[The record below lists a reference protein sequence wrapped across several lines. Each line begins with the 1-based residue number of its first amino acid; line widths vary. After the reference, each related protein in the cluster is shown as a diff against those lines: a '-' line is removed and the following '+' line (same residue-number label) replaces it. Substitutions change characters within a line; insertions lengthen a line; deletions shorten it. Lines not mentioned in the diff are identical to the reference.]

1 MGIRKALRLV
11 EQSAGGLYPN
21 ADALP
26 KPSIASPWSDRSAL
40 ETIVWADLFGLD
52 TIPATRAE
60 ALSVPA
66 LHRGVTILSTSVA
79 RSPLGVYRLA
89 DRVDP
94 QPSWTQRTDGL
105 SSPFHRMLLTVDDL
119 VFYGES
125 LWAVERGEDGFPLR
139 GERVPYDAWSVD
151 ADRQILIGDQVVDAR
166 AVIYI
171 PGPHEGILCHG
182 DRTIRAAAA
191 VERAALEAS
200 RAPFRLELHQTSD
213 DVLETAEIDAL
224 IATARSALAEHGG
237 VLFTSSTLQA
247 ILHPAAP
254 EQLLVQGRNA
264 AAVDLARLVGIPA
277 ALVDATT
284 AGASLTYE
292 TTAGRNQEFLDYG
305 LIGYMAAVS
314 SRLSMDDVVPR
325 GQRVAFELEDLIGP
339 APAFTGPPTE
349 D

>member
-1 MGIRKALRLV
+1 MGIRRALRLI
-11 EQSAGGLYPN
+11 EQAGGPYPN
-21 ADALP
+21 SEAVP
-26 KPSIASPWSDRSAL
+26 RPQIASPWTDRSTL

-52 TIPATRAE
+52 CVPATRAE

-66 LHRGVTILSTSVA
+66 LHRAVTILTTSCA

-89 DRVDP
+89 ERVDP

-119 VFYGES
+119 VFHGES
-125 LWAVERGEDGFPLR
+125 LWAVERGADGFPTR
-139 GERVPYDAWSVD
+139 AERVPYDAWSVD
-151 ADRQILIGDQVVDAR
+151 QSRQILIGDEVVDAR
-166 AVIYI
+166 AVVYI
-171 PGPHEGILCHG
+171 PGPHEGILTHG
-182 DRTIRAAAA
+182 DRTIRSAAS
-191 VERAALEAS
+191 VERAALEAAQ
-200 RAPFRLELHQTSD
+200 RPFRLELHQTSD
-213 DVLETAEIDAL
+213 TILEDVEVDAL
-224 IATARSALAEHGG
+224 ITTARTALAEHGG
-237 VLFTSSTLQA
+237 VLFTNSTLQA

-305 LIGYMAAVS
+305 LVGYLAAVS

-325 GQRVAFELEDLIGP
+325 GQRTAFELEDLIGP
-339 APAFTGPPTE
+339 APAATGPATE

>member
-1 MGIRKALRLV
+1 MGIRRALRLLEDV
-11 EQSAGGLYPN
+11 QTFPN
-21 ADALP
+21 AQAVP
-26 KPSIASPWSDRSAL
+26 RPEIASPWTDRSTL

-52 TIPATRAE
+52 AIPATRAE

-66 LHRGVTILSTSVA
+66 LHRAVTILTTSCA
-79 RSPLGVYRLA
+79 RSPLGVYRQA

-105 SSPFHRMLLTVDDL
+105 SSPYHRMLLTIDDL
-119 VFYGES
+119 VFHGES
-125 LWAVERGEDGFPLR
+125 LWAVDRGVDGFPVR
-139 GERVPYDAWSVD
+139 AERVPYDAWSVD
-151 ADRQILIGDQVVDAR
+151 TDRQILIGDTVVDAR
-166 AVIYI
+166 SVVYI
-171 PGPHEGILCHG
+171 PGCHEGILRHG
-182 DRTIRAAAA
+182 DRAIRSAAA
-191 VERAALEAS
+191 VERAALEAAQ
-200 RAPFRLELHQTSD
+200 RPFRLELHQTSD
-213 DVLETAEIDAL
+213 TILDVAEIDQL
-224 IATARSALAEHGG
+224 IATARTALLENGG
-237 VLFTSSTLQA
+237 VLFTNSTLEA
-247 ILHPAAP
+247 RLHPAAA

-292 TTAGRNQEFLDYG
+292 TTEGRNQEFLDYG
-305 LIGYMAAVS
+305 LVGYMAAVS